1 MATVGALNGGAD
13 AYADDNAPA
22 FRDAVAA
29 ALERPARLDL
39 DTLRAELARLKA
51 RLKRFSDSHDA
62 RDIWHALGFADPDE
76 IPGLP
81 AEAFQEQAD
90 ALRQNADDAR

>member
-39 DTLRAELARLKA
+39 DTLRAEQA
-51 RLKRFSDSHDA
+51 RLKRFSDSPDA
-62 RDIWHALGFADPDE
+62 RDIWRALGFADLDA
-76 IPGLP
+76 IPSLP

>member
-1 MATVGALNGGAD
+1 LATVGALNGGAD

-39 DTLRAELARLKA
+39 DTLRAEQARLEARLKA
-51 RLKRFSDSHDA
+51 LQRFSRRA
-62 RDIWHALGFADPDE
+62 RYLACLG
-76 IPGLP
+76 
-81 AEAFQEQAD
+81 
-90 ALRQNADDAR
+90 ARRSGRDTQLTGRSLSRTGGRSQGECR